1 MSQNINKN
9 ILELHEIN
17 FNVLQ
22 KLKIDKING
31 ISYPVITF
39 DDGLY
44 SQYYYYSQLRKI
56 FPDST
61 FIYFISTDI
70 ICPLPDHIYQI
81 INVDCR
87 TAHTLYFDRMD
98 RTAYMTIAQIKNL
111 ADSKNCIIGGHG
123 HKHYFPSIGKHGLKK
138 DYYNWKE
145 DFHSMERW
153 FKDNNLELDYYCC
166 PYNIKKDLYLLGAEF
181 KGVVFAGNRT
191 KFDL

>member
-1 MSQNINKN
+1 MIQKINKN

-17 FNVLQ
+17 FNILQ
-22 KLKIDKING
+22 KIKNDKING
-31 ISYPVITF
+31 ISYQVITF

-44 SQYYYYSQLRKI
+44 SQYYYYNQLREI
-56 FPDST
+56 FPYTT

-70 ICPLPDHIYQI
+70 INQDADNTI
-81 INVDCR
+81 IDIDCR
-87 TAHTLYFDRMD
+87 MAHIRYFDKGD
-98 RTAYMTIAQIKNL
+98 CSAYMTITQIKNL
-111 ADSKNCIIGGHG
+111 ADSRNCIIGGHG

-138 DYYNWKE
+138 DYQNWKD

-166 PYNIKKDLYLLGAEF
+166 PYNIKKDLYLLGIEF

-191 KFDL
+191 KIDL